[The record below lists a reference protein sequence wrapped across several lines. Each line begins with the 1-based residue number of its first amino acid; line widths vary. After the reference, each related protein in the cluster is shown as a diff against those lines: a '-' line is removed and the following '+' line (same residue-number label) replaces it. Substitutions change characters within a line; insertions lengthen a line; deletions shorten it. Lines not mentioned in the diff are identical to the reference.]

1 MKIDPPAAPATPLSR
16 LVKAAPAA
24 PSDAAATPAAAAV
37 PVASGQVRVLQSSA
51 LGSDFDAARV
61 AAIREDIRAGRYE
74 VRPERI
80 ADGVL
85 ASVRELLNRNK
96 SE

>member
-24 PSDAAATPAAAAV
+24 PANAAAIPAADAAPAAT
-37 PVASGQVRVLQSSA
+37 GQVRLLQSSA
-51 LGSDFDAARV
+51 LGGDFDAARV

-85 ASVRELLNRNK
+85 ASVRELLNPNK